1 MANISSGASVSAA
14 NFNALFTRLDSVR
27 AKHLNASGQ
36 NSTANSAFATA
47 FSTKVAVVGN
57 KPVPD
62 NVNKL
67 KTILTTLSQ
76 SEWLTTTFAGKITVP
91 STGALLTA
99 ANFNVYDN
107 VVTEVEAIC
116 PNYSKYSQYNQYS
129 QYGAY
134 GDYTQN
140 YGDGWW
146 G

>member
-1 MANISSGASVSAA
+1 MANITSGTSVSASG
-14 NFNALFTRLDSVR
+14 FNALFTRLNNVR
-27 AKHLNASGQ
+27 ANHLNKDGQ
-36 NSTANSAFATA
+36 NADANSAFASA
-47 FSTKVAVVGN
+47 FSTTIAVAGE
-57 KPVPD
+57 KTVPS
-62 NVNKL
+62 NVQKL
-67 KTILTTLSQ
+67 KDTLTTLSK
-76 SEWLTTTFAGKITVP
+76 SAWIDTTFASKITVP

-134 GDYTQN
+134 DDFTQN

-146 G
+146 T